1 MSISSAYD
9 SMMAVSSV
17 WGQNRTFRLIPLDIN
32 CPYVEGIYDPE
43 TKVLVLI
50 SKNMKQSY
58 HMLPVLDDNGDA
70 VSAKRPRANG
80 KQLREERRLLDTY
93 QEYYMILNEEIYS
106 FLDKVI
112 VNKDYDY
119 RSFVEAPAVTN
130 ASDAAGIMSMQ
141 PE

>member
-1 MSISSAYD
+1 MKNPSAYD

-17 WGQNRTFRLIPLDIN
+17 WGQNRTFRLLPLDES

-58 HMLPVLDDNGDA
+58 HMLPQLDDNGDPI
-70 VSAKRPRANG
+70 VAKKPRTNG
-80 KQLREERRLLDTY
+80 KQFREERRLLDTY
-93 QEYYMILNEEIYS
+93 QEYYMILNDEIYS
-106 FLDKVI
+106 FLEKVI
-112 VNKDYDY
+112 VNKEYDY
-119 RSFVEAPAVTN
+119 KSFVEAPAVTG

-141 PE
+141 PQ